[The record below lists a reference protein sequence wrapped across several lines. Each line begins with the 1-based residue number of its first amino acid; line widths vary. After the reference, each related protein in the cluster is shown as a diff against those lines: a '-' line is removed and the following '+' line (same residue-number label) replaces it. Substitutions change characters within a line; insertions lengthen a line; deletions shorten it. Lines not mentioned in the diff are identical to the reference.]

1 MITITILGRGK
12 IFLFTYNEWN
22 FLTNNLPLGYVRV
35 FDLGIEYG
43 PKLLERFEC
52 NPVKVHVVQ
61 IPRKDLR

>member
-1 MITITILGRGK
+1 MEFFDK
-12 IFLFTYNEWN
+12 QFTSRV
-22 FLTNNLPLGYVRV
+22 VRV

-61 IPRKDLR
+61 IPKKDLR